1 MGRRAEEFR
10 TVPNQ
15 RIININKS
23 PTDKQHY
30 YTTNNLSA
38 LDKASGDLIEKGSF
52 KLYIYLAKNQNDYT
66 FALSSSDFMK
76 WSSLSKSAYTTAF
89 NELVSKGYLVQQEN
103 KKNLYKFYDIPHLD
117 ADQQEKEEL
126 IVNSPEENEFV
137 F

>member
-126 IVNSPEENEFV
+126 IVNSPKENEFV